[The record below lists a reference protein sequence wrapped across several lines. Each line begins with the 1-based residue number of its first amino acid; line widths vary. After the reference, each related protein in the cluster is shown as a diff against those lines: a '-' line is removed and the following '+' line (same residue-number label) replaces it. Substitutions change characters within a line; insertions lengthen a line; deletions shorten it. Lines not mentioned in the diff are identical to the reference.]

1 MQFLPLM
8 ALCRSNYSNLELLG
22 LCMFRCISILF
33 EIFKICCLGGY
44 YICSISPH
52 YDINSF
58 KIKKIFG

>member
-44 YICSISPH
+44 FIIMQYIAAL
-52 YDINSF
+52 
-58 KIKKIFG
+58 